1 MLKKDLARAV
11 ALNLRATALS
21 GGVARGLLAASF
33 ICAGCFGV
41 MPMAASAAVYTPG
54 LITDT
59 DAAVLVWGQHLFEE
73 GEYTISNAN
82 NNTLNV
88 TVGDTG
94 LIRINN
100 GEKLVVNGNL
110 NIHQQ
115 GLSSIYTFGQQVEK
129 GGEMVINGDFY
140 WLNDISSHVNGAL
153 RENFNVAGRAD
164 FNGSVTMIDDN
175 DSIPSPSQT
184 TFQAIDGGLIN
195 VAGDAYIYNRVGN
208 YITSGANAVYVKNG
222 GIINFNG
229 NTTRIMAVSN
239 EPDAISAKNDTSHA
253 LSKTQVN
260 INSKTTQILGSIDL
274 AGFGSVNAVL
284 SGKDSYWY
292 GDEKNAGYSI
302 FPTTGTL
309 NITVKDGA
317 EWGYF
322 GDSSHYS
329 QGKGVTALTL
339 ESGGIVNL
347 YDDYLKQEWHNY
359 GLDSVYSTI
368 SNVKHDYV
376 YIGNLKGQDGIFQ
389 LDLNSS
395 DKSQSDM
402 IYIKN
407 ATAGTGEHSIQAYAT
422 DDFSAIS
429 ADNTLRF
436 ATVGAGAANKI
447 TFKDSEN
454 IYGKSLWDY
463 ELLIGSEDYDVSDPE
478 NAVYNDK
485 AAANAEVNSI
495 LGNGAKNWFIYGYQR
510 SQTVNAQS
518 LIAVNDALYAT
529 WINGNNTLRNRLG
542 ELDYHTD
549 KHGMWA
555 RVYGGQLKG
564 DSFKSSYHTYQIG
577 YDAAFADKDG
587 KQSGV
592 WYGGAALE
600 YSKGNA
606 SYTAGNG
613 DMDMGAVALYATK
626 KGKYGDNVDIVLK
639 HGKLKG
645 DIDTYGRITDSGDF
659 DTRATSLSFEY
670 NKRLTQKDGF
680 FIEPQAQF
688 TVGHID
694 STEYTT
700 KNGTRIKYNGMDS
713 AIARLG
719 LAMGRDFEQ
728 GNVYLKASALHELGG
743 RGEVNM
749 LASDGSSLSESKD
762 YGDTWFEL
770 GLGTNWRTGKNNSV
784 YLDIE
789 RSFGADIQKQW
800 QINAGVQFQF

>member
-21 GGVARGLLAASF
+21 GGVARGLLAASVCMGSAF
-33 ICAGCFGV
+33 A
-41 MPMAASAAVYTPG
+41 MPLAASAAPLSTAYTPG
-54 LITDT
+54 MVT
-59 DAAVLVWGQHLFEE
+59 DAAVAIAQTSVDDRQLLFGE
-73 GEYTISNAN
+73 GGGVYTITNAN
-82 NNTLNV
+82 NNTLVV
-88 TVGDTG
+88 TAGHTG
-94 LIRINN
+94 LIKVGS
-100 GEKLVVNGNL
+100 GETLEINGNVII
-110 NIHQQ
+110 NQQ
-115 GLSSIYTFGQQVEK
+115 GFSHVYWTGHDQVAS
-129 GGEMVINGDFY
+129 GGKLIVNGDFI
-140 WLNDISSHVNGAL
+140 WNDTWSGSGWYSL
-153 RENFNVAGRAD
+153 RENFNIKGDAD
-164 FNGSVTMIDDN
+164 FNGKLTMIN
-175 DSIPSPSQT
+175 DVDTIGGTTSQT
-184 TFQAIDGGLIN
+184 TLNISGGTTN
-195 VAGDAYIYNRVGN
+195 VRGDLYVYNRVGN
-208 YITSGANAVYVKNG
+208 MISSGANAVYASGSGTKLN
-222 GIINFNG
+222 ILG
-229 NTTRIMAVSN
+229 NKTTIMSVSN
-239 EPDAISAKNDTSHA
+239 EPDAISAKSNAAIAIDSAVIQVVGSMDVATS
-253 LSKTQVN
+253 
-260 INSKTTQILGSIDL
+260 GSIKAVF
-274 AGFGSVNAVL
+274 AGAN
-284 SGKDSYWY
+284 SYWY
-292 GDEKNAGYSI
+292 GDEKN
-302 FPTTGTL
+302 TLGTL
-309 NITVKDGA
+309 NLTFKDGA

-322 GDSSHYS
+322 GGSSHYA
-329 QGKGVTALTL
+329 QGKGVSNLTL

-347 YDDYLKQEWHNY
+347 YDDYLNQKLDDY
-359 GLDSVYSTI
+359 GILDAFPSIDS
-368 SNVKHDYV
+368 VKHDYV
-376 YIGNLKGQDGIFQ
+376 YIGDLKGQDGIFQ

-402 IYIKN
+402 IYIRN
-407 ATAGTGEHSIQAYAT
+407 STAGTGEHSIQAYAT

-436 ATVGAGAANKI
+436 ATVGAAAADKI

-478 NAVYNDK
+478 NAVYNAK
-485 AAANAEVNSI
+485 ASGNSLVNGI
-495 LGNGAKNWFIYGYQR
+495 LGNGAKNWFIYGYQKTP
-510 SQTVNAQS
+510 TVNAQS

-542 ELDYHTD
+542 ELAYHTD

-639 HGKLKG
+639 HGKLNG

-680 FIEPQAQF
+680 FIEPQAQL

-719 LAMGRDFEQ
+719 LAMGRDFEK

-743 RGEVNM
+743 RGGVEM

>member
-33 ICAGCFGV
+33 ICAGSFMV
-41 MPMAASAAVYTPG
+41 MPMAANAAVYTPG

-59 DAAVLVWGQHLFEE
+59 DAAVVVWGQHLFEE
-73 GEYTISNAN
+73 GEYTISNTN

-129 GGEMVINGDFY
+129 GGEMVVNGDFY

-175 DSIPSPSQT
+175 DSIPSASQT

-302 FPTTGTL
+302 LPTTGTL

-359 GLDSVYSTI
+359 GLDSVYSSI
-368 SNVKHDYV
+368 NNVKHDYV

-402 IYIKN
+402 IYIKSS
-407 ATAGTGEHSIQAYAT
+407 TAGTGEHSIQAYAT

-613 DMDMGAVALYATK
+613 DMDMGSLALYATK

-680 FIEPQAQF
+680 YIEPQAQF

-719 LAMGRDFEQ
+719 LAMGRDFEK